1 LCRSRWTKKTKQIVL
16 QVALY
21 DGQYSFRQVENGSNK
36 LTKLHDL
43 GLARTQCLFANA
55 RQNELATK
63 GIQHGGHKMSA
74 ECKPGKTF
82 SIAASQPPSRV

>member
-1 LCRSRWTKKTKQIVL
+1 ML

-82 SIAASQPPSRV
+82 SIAALQPPSRV